1 MTSKK
6 ELQLAYRLAIVLF
19 VIGFLCF
26 AAFSAKPPETPV
38 RVVYKTNAGK
48 VLFDHKTHAAE
59 TGYGMACTD
68 CHHHPGTEGETPMLA
83 CGACHPGTNA
93 PAEQLETIAQAC
105 NECHDP
111 DDYELEEVMPRADAF
126 HGQCI
131 SCHKDFE
138 AGPQACASCHVI

>member
-6 ELQLAYRLAIVLF
+6 ELMLAYRLAIVLF
-19 VIGFLCF
+19 VLGFLCY
-26 AAFSAKPPETPV
+26 AAFPAKQPETPV

-83 CGACHPGTNA
+83 CGTCHGKP
-93 PAEQLETIAQAC
+93 EQMETVAQTC

-111 DDYELEEVMPRADAF
+111 DDYDLADVMPRADAF

-131 SCHKDFE
+131 SCHNDFE